1 MDEALTYGGSI
12 RRLWVGEAELYR
24 GHLLPSMPKAGAIGS
39 VAPFPTTSF
48 GGTASP
54 ARLAARSSTVS
65 SSTTCY
71 AARPSCACSS
81 LRATPKWP

>member
-1 MDEALTYGGSI
+1 MDEALIYGGSI

-24 GHLLPSMPKAGAIGS
+24 GHLLHLDAESRR
-39 VAPFPTTSF
+39 VAPFPTTSS

-65 SSTTCY
+65 SSTVCY
-71 AARPSCACSS
+71 AAGPSCACSS